1 VAEGALLVAADETGI
16 SQVPTVVRTWAPRGH
31 TPVVRHAFN
40 WKKLSLL
47 LLATPCG
54 LLLRDMVAG
63 AFRSGRILTNLKALV
78 EVFKDRRIV
87 VLWDGAPIHRSRA
100 IARWLERPEVKARL
114 EIVRLPPYAPEL
126 NPAEVIFSALKR
138 KRLGNFAGGEDL
150 GDLARRTNQGL
161 DDIDFETIKGCFR
174 ILAKEMNELHR
185 HLTNSFSQATI
196 MSRVSSW
203 LIGQDKSGR
212 FSQLVLNLLQGN
224 RNDNSKFSDDGTVC
238 NL

>member
-1 VAEGALLVAADETGI
+1 MAEGALLVAADETGI

-54 LLLRDMVAG
+54 LLLRDIVAG
-63 AFRSGRILTNLKALV
+63 AFRSERILTNLKALV

-150 GDLARRTNQGL
+150 GELARRTNQGL
-161 DDIDFETIKGCFR
+161 DDIDFEAIKGCFR
-174 ILAKEMNELHR
+174 HALGGLFQQCQ
-185 HLTNSFSQATI
+185 LT
-196 MSRVSSW
+196 
-203 LIGQDKSGR
+203 G
-212 FSQLVLNLLQGN
+212 
-224 RNDNSKFSDDGTVC
+224 
-238 NL
+238 